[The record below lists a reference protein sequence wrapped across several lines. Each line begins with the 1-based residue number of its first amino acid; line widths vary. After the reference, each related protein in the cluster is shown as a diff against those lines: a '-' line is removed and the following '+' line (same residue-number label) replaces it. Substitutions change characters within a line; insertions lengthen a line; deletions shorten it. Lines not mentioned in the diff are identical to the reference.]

1 VETLAANG
9 QDVMAAEDMLSKPE
23 IQRIFEQQYRD
34 VVVDAVMPELESVA
48 SDRTSNA
55 VSNTKSARY
64 CRVAG
69 SQRAGDL
76 DNQSY

>member
-48 SDRTSNA
+48 SDRTSN
-55 VSNTKSARY
+55 R
-64 CRVAG
+64 CRPKVCWNLSGAISG
-69 SQRAGDL
+69 KVESI
-76 DNQSY
+76 